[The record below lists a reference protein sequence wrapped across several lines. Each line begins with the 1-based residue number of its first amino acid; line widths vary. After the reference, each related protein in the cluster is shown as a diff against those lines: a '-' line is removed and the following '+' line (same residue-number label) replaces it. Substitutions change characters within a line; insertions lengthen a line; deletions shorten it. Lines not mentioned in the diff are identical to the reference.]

1 VPRRADSRVW
11 PAVRSAAPQAGPNHS
26 AAGEPAIAS
35 TRLGPAERA
44 AALDRL
50 ASGEVQVLVIGGGV
64 VGAGVT
70 LDAAT
75 RGLSVGLVEARDFG
89 SGTSS
94 RSSKL
99 IHGGLRY
106 LEQLNVGLVREALSE
121 RSLLLQRIAPHLVH
135 PVSFLFPFTH
145 HGWERAYVGLGVTAY
160 DSLGFSMGQTRGLP
174 GHRQVTRGGA
184 LKLAPALKRSALTG
198 ALVYW
203 DAQVDDARY
212 VMTLVRTAAGYG
224 AQVASR
230 TQVTGFLREGERV
243 TGVRAT
249 DLETGNE
256 LEIRAQQVVN
266 ATGVWTDEIQAMV
279 GGRGTI
285 NVRASKG
292 VHLVVPRDRIQSS
305 TGIILRTPVSVLF
318 VIPWGRHWIIGTTDT
333 DWSLN
338 KAHPAASR
346 TDIEYVLGQVNRIL
360 RVPLSGDDVEGVY
373 AGLRPLLAGES
384 DSTSK
389 LSREHTVA
397 HPVPGLVMIAGGKY
411 TTYRIMARD
420 AVDAVAHGL
429 DGKVAPSCTDSIP
442 LAGADGFIALWNSR
456 YALARSSGLH
466 VARIEHLLRRYGSLI
481 GDVLDLI
488 AAEPSLGRPLTGA
501 DEYLRAE
508 VVYAASHEGARHLDD
523 VLARRTH
530 TSIETW
536 DRGLS
541 AAEEAANL
549 MAGPMK
555 WKSRQIARELENY
568 QAGVA
573 AERASQEADTD
584 QDADAIR
591 LGAPDIVPV
600 VSGDVVNA

>member
-1 VPRRADSRVW
+1 MW
-11 PAVRSAAPQAGPNHS
+11 PAVRSAVQQAGNGHGTS
-26 AAGEPAIAS
+26 GDPAVAT

-44 AALDRL
+44 AALDAL
-50 ASGEVQVLVIGGGV
+50 ARSELQVLVIGGGV
-64 VGAGVT
+64 VGAGVA

-75 RGLSVGLVEARDFG
+75 RGLSVGLVEARDFA

-121 RSLLLQRIAPHLVH
+121 RSLLLQRLAPHLVQ

-145 HGWERAYVGLGVTAY
+145 HVWERAYVGAGVTAY
-160 DSLGFSMGQTRGLP
+160 DSLGFSLGQTRGLP
-174 GHRQVTRGGA
+174 GHRQLTRRSA

-224 AQVASR
+224 AHVASR

-249 DLETGNE
+249 DLETGNG

-266 ATGVWTDEIQAMV
+266 ATGVWTDDIQEMV

-292 VHLVVPRDRIQSS
+292 IHLVVPRDRIQSS

-333 DWSLN
+333 DWALD
-338 KAHPAASR
+338 KGHPAASR
-346 TDIEYVLGQVNRIL
+346 ADISYLLSQLNKIL
-360 RVPLSGDDVEGVY
+360 AVPLTSDDVEGVY

-384 DSTSK
+384 ESTSK

-442 LAGADGFIALWNSR
+442 LAGADGFVALWNSR

-481 GDVLDLI
+481 GEVLDLI
-488 AAEPSLGRPLTGA
+488 AADQSLGRPLTGA
-501 DEYLRAE
+501 DDYLRAE

-530 TSIETW
+530 ASLETW

-541 AAEEAANL
+541 AAEEAASL

-555 WKSRQIARELENY
+555 WKSRQVSRELANY
-568 QAGVA
+568 RARVA
-573 AERASQEADTD
+573 AERASQEADSD

-600 VSGDVVNA
+600 VHGDVVTA